1 MSNIARLAQIQVVVQ
16 AHAVSISLHRN
27 PRFKQPLVLNFQMLL
42 VMSMMLALTACG
54 TVKDYVMPAGVKLD
68 WESVTVSVAAGANR
82 DYPLAIDVVLV
93 SDEALA
99 QRLLAMSARDWFSAR
114 NSLRKTYPDVLSVDS
129 LELAPGESL
138 TLPGKR
144 WSGRRVTAALVFA
157 DYLVTGPHLARI
169 DSLRG
174 RIQLVFGANEF
185 TAYSLEK

>member
-1 MSNIARLAQIQVVVQ
+1 MRNTTRLAQIQVAAQ
-16 AHAVSISLHRN
+16 AHAVSISLYRN
-27 PRFKQPLVLNFQMLL
+27 LRFKQPLYLNFQLLLLMFVML
-42 VMSMMLALTACG
+42 MLTGCS

-68 WESVTVSVAAGANR
+68 WESVTLSVAAGANR

-93 SDEALA
+93 NDEALEK
-99 QRLLAMSARDWFSAR
+99 RLLAMSARDWFSAR
-114 NSLRKTYPDVLSVDS
+114 TGLRKTYPDVLSVDS

-157 DYLVTGPHLARI
+157 DYLVAGPHLARI

-174 RIQLVFGANEF
+174 RVQLTFGANEF
-185 TAYSLEK
+185 TAYRLEK

>member
-1 MSNIARLAQIQVVVQ
+1 MRNTMRLTQIKVIAQTRAE
-16 AHAVSISLHRN
+16 HTNLHMN
-27 PRFKQPLVLNFQMLL
+27 LQFKQVLYLNFQLML
-42 VMSMMLALTACG
+42 VMIVMLTLSGCSS
-54 TVKDYVMPAGVKLD
+54 VKDYVMPAGVKLD

-93 SDEALA
+93 NDEALEK
-99 QRLLAMSARDWFSAR
+99 RLLAMSAREWFSAR
-114 NSLRKTYPDVLSVDS
+114 NGLRKTYPDALSVDS

-157 DYLVTGPHLARI
+157 DYLVAGPHLARI

-174 RIQLVFGANEF
+174 RVQLAFGANEF